1 VKRVVW
7 PRAILHLDMDAFF
20 VNVHILENSGD
31 KGIPLAVGGKPGQR
45 GVIASASYEARA
57 KGVRSAMA
65 SSKALKLCPE
75 LKLVSSNRPMI
86 RACSANIMTILSRY
100 GVLERMSVDEAFVDI
115 SSQANP
121 PALVKTIL
129 KRIKDE
135 TRLPASA
142 GLSTSKLV
150 SKIASDFDKPEG
162 FTVVLPGTEGK
173 FLAPLEIQKIHGI
186 GPKTASLLNNLG
198 VKSCLDLVSIDI
210 QKLQS
215 VFGQYSVRLK
225 NKAKGIDDRPV
236 DPSPWVAKQQG
247 TERTF
252 EKDVNDSSIAEAA
265 LQELCEEVSESI
277 GRMGRSARTVTL
289 KLRWPDF
296 STITRQ
302 RTVPGEINRTED
314 IYKVAKSLLYDNWKP
329 GKPIRLMGVSAS
341 RLGVSDQQKLPLE
354 FE

>member
-1 VKRVVW
+1 
-7 PRAILHLDMDAFF
+7 M
-20 VNVHILENSGD
+20 N
-31 KGIPLAVGGKPGQR
+31 
-45 GVIASASYEARA
+45 
-57 KGVRSAMA
+57 
-65 SSKALKLCPE
+65 
-75 LKLVSSNRPMI
+75 
-86 RACSANIMTILSRY
+86 ILSRY

-135 TRLPASA
+135 TKLPASA
-142 GLSTSKLV
+142 GISTSKLV

-162 FTVVLPGTEGK
+162 FTVVLPGTESK
-173 FLAPLEIQKIHGI
+173 FLAPLEIQKIYGI

-198 VKSCLDLVSIDI
+198 VKLCSDIVSIDI
-210 QKLQS
+210 QKLQP

-225 NKAKGIDDRPV
+225 NKAKGIDDKPV

-252 EKDVNDSSIAEAA
+252 EKDVTDSNVVEDA
-265 LQELCEEVSESI
+265 LLELCEEVSESI

-302 RTVPGEINRTED
+302 RTVPGEINRTKD
-314 IYKVAKSLLYDNWKP
+314 IYKVAKSLLYENWET